1 MLPGWLPP
9 WFGDGWRD
17 LRGGWRRQHRPLTVM
32 AVVVVVFL
40 LFAGYLAQSRSLGTN
55 ADGASFVL
63 QASDMLHGNW
73 LLRGWWLSAMPVYTT
88 ELPEYMLVELAR
100 GVSPDVINVAGAATF
115 TVLLLLAALLA
126 KGRATGTEA
135 LARVLITVGIMF
147 APGPPVSSGTL
158 LNLPD
163 HIGTQVPL
171 LLIWLAMDRL
181 ADRWYLP
188 WLAGL
193 LLTWVEIADQMA
205 VYVGAA
211 PVIVV
216 SAIRLYQRRVSWR
229 IDAGL
234 LVAAAVSVIAAA
246 GIQLVIRR
254 SGGFVV
260 VPTPAV
266 FVPSAQMPHNLWL
279 TVESG
284 LALFGADFFGMR
296 LGPAAAAVLL
306 HFAGVGLVAWACC
319 IAARRLLSAA
329 DRLVPVLF
337 LGIAINLAA
346 YLLSTQA
353 MDLGSTHEL
362 AAVLPFGAVLAG
374 RLLPGRLV
382 AAKLVPALLA
392 VLVCYMGVFAYYAS
406 RPARP
411 PATQAVASWLLA
423 HHLAAGLGDYWA
435 ANITTV
441 AAGGRV
447 RVRPVTISC
456 GRFAPY
462 AWEAKESWYQQPN
475 TATFLVLSPSSG
487 GGPANGATAEAAA
500 QFGPAQRT
508 ARIGGYQVMVWD
520 HDLIAAVTSGFPRGC
535 GQRWLR

>member
-193 LLTWVEIADQMA
+193 LLTW
-205 VYVGAA
+205 GT
-211 PVIVV
+211 
-216 SAIRLYQRRVSWR
+216 L
-229 IDAGL
+229 
-234 LVAAAVSVIAAA
+234 
-246 GIQLVIRR
+246 
-254 SGGFVV
+254 
-260 VPTPAV
+260 
-266 FVPSAQMPHNLWL
+266 
-279 TVESG
+279 
-284 LALFGADFFGMR
+284 
-296 LGPAAAAVLL
+296 
-306 HFAGVGLVAWACC
+306 
-319 IAARRLLSAA
+319 ARRPT
-329 DRLVPVLF
+329 LV
-337 LGIAINLAA
+337 
-346 YLLSTQA
+346 
-353 MDLGSTHEL
+353 
-362 AAVLPFGAVLAG
+362 
-374 RLLPGRLV
+374 
-382 AAKLVPALLA
+382 
-392 VLVCYMGVFAYYAS
+392 
-406 RPARP
+406 
-411 PATQAVASWLLA
+411 
-423 HHLAAGLGDYWA
+423 
-435 ANITTV
+435 
-441 AAGGRV
+441 
-447 RVRPVTISC
+447 
-456 GRFAPY
+456 
-462 AWEAKESWYQQPN
+462 
-475 TATFLVLSPSSG
+475 
-487 GGPANGATAEAAA
+487 
-500 QFGPAQRT
+500 
-508 ARIGGYQVMVWD
+508 
-520 HDLIAAVTSGFPRGC
+520 
-535 GQRWLR
+535 